1 MPAHGIGF
9 PFFAFF
15 LYLYKWACVWGSGT
29 ELFWYPRLGS
39 SLAQLLIL
47 FFLMVTSNGLI
58 LTGGLFLG
66 IQWWKSH
73 QENTWTVLPYPVVS
87 RPSVFRAWRT
97 IPISMFS
104 ASGSEEWL
112 PKLLLAFL
120 IFGKRKA
127 VLNWLQAVMMWVLT
141 LGKESWKYSPA
152 FWFKRARCGGLCWGC
167 FACSEQVLGGG
178 VQKWPWWVSTVGSV
192 CACCCAFALH
202 FNSDLCQA
210 DWSSNFT
217 LGNFHYGR
225 VPPGF

>member
-1 MPAHGIGF
+1 MPAHGMGF
-9 PFFAFF
+9 LFFAFF
-15 LYLYKWACVWGSGT
+15 FICINEPVFEEVEQSCFDTPGWGHLWHSCLY
-29 ELFWYPRLGS
+29 
-39 SLAQLLIL
+39 
-47 FFLMVTSNGLI
+47 FFLMITSNGLI
-58 LTGGLFLG
+58 LTGGLFLS

-73 QENTWTVLPYPVVS
+73 QENTWTILPYPVVS

-127 VLNWLQAVMMWVLT
+127 VLNWLWAVMMWGLT

-152 FWFKRARCGGLCWGC
+152 FWFKRAQCVGLCWAC

-178 VQKWPWWVSTVGSV
+178 V
-192 CACCCAFALH
+192 
-202 FNSDLCQA
+202 
-210 DWSSNFT
+210 
-217 LGNFHYGR
+217 
-225 VPPGF
+225 

>member
-1 MPAHGIGF
+1 MS
-9 PFFAFF
+9 
-15 LYLYKWACVWGSGT
+15 LCLRKWNRAVLIPQAGVIFGT
-29 ELFWYPRLGS
+29 VAYT
-39 SLAQLLIL
+39 

-58 LTGGLFLG
+58 LTGGLFLS
-66 IQWWKSH
+66 IQWWKIH
-73 QENTWTVLPYPVVS
+73 QENTWTILPYPVVS

-127 VLNWLQAVMMWVLT
+127 VLNWLWAVMMWGLT

-152 FWFKRARCGGLCWGC
+152 FWFKRAQCVGLCWAC

-178 VQKWPWWVSTVGSV
+178 V
-192 CACCCAFALH
+192 
-202 FNSDLCQA
+202 
-210 DWSSNFT
+210 
-217 LGNFHYGR
+217 
-225 VPPGF
+225 